1 MKPRRRLERGSTEMK
16 RDVAIRGV
24 PPRTM
29 ADVSREL
36 VRGNRRARAAARHA
50 VRRPGTTDFVSLPI
64 SPLKTPRQW
73 RYQTRPSFKR
83 VRGPL
88 VDVFN
93 EAEEVLI
100 VVDLGGFTRGEIS
113 LIMSPQHYILQA
125 ARGEQRFS
133 EVIGLPANVDTER
146 SRERFVNG
154 VLEIVLPR
162 KKIPIQPACRHT
174 TPGR

>member
-1 MKPRRRLERGSTEMK
+1 MK

-36 VRGNRRARAAARHA
+36 VHGNRRARAAARHA

-113 LIMSPQHYILQA
+113 LSMSPQHYILQA

-133 EVIGLPANVDTER
+133 EVIGLPPNVDTEH